1 MVLRFDQLSAA
12 AEAPVRPDKKN
23 LDRRI
28 GGPSSWHYIV
38 KSPSPGEFE

>member
-12 AEAPVRPDKKN
+12 AEAPVRPDKKK

-28 GGPSSWHYIV
+28 GGSFSWHFIV
-38 KSPSPGEFE
+38 KSPSAGEFE